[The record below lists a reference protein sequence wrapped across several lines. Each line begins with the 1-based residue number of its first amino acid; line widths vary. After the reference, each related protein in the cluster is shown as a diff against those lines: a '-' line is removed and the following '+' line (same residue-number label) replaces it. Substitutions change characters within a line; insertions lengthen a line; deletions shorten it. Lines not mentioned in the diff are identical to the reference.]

1 MVSSSAPPQQNL
13 SIREEFVEG
22 CGIALGDVSV
32 QLPNQIKPQR
42 FSVYAA
48 HPADLA
54 HLGKSVTPHGL
65 AVAHFSDAN
74 ILLREMPPLYGHA
87 GMYLKSERDFWQ
99 KLNADDGY
107 HGEWVVPPQRVILD
121 YLYPSRNL
129 LEEPSSPI
137 SPFAHKNE
145 WVLSCTD
152 SARIFDPLVFCLNF
166 KDGEPGLAYKDRFRG
181 TLCPV
186 RFEPELN

>member
-13 SIREEFVEG
+13 SIRGRFVEERG
-22 CGIALGDVSV
+22 VALGDISV
-32 QLPNQIKPQR
+32 QFPDQKTPKR
-42 FSVYAA
+42 FSIYAA
-48 HPADLA
+48 RPTDLA
-54 HLGKSVTPHGL
+54 SVGKSFTPHGL
-65 AVAHFSDAN
+65 AVAHFNDAN
-74 ILLREMPPLYGHA
+74 ALLKEMPPLYGYA
-87 GMYLKSERDFWQ
+87 GMCLRSEWDFWQ
-99 KLNADDGY
+99 KLHADDGY
-107 HGEWVVPPQRVILD
+107 HGEWMVPPQRVILD